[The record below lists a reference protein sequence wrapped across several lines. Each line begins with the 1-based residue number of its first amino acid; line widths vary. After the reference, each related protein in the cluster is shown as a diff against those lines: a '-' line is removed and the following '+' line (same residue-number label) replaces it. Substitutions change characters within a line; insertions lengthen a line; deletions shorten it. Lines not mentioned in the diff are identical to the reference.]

1 MKYQL
6 DMKCVFS
13 FVNISTLLIISSDVL
28 SFYKEEL
35 AGETVNRVSLLAA
48 VNGSSKS
55 EALMRLANEAGVA
68 HTRAQQILSNNQ
80 SALDAYIAWS
90 HGWVGFHAGTTRYR
104 LDELGL

>member
-1 MKYQL
+1 MFL
-6 DMKCVFS
+6 FL
-13 FVNISTLLIISSDVL
+13 NLLSPSLIASSDVL

-48 VNGSSKS
+48 VNGSSKG

-68 HTRAQQILSNNQ
+68 HMRAQQILCHSKP
-80 SALDAYIAWS
+80 ALDAYMAWS
-90 HGWVGFHAGTTRYR
+90 YGWVGFHAGTKRYR